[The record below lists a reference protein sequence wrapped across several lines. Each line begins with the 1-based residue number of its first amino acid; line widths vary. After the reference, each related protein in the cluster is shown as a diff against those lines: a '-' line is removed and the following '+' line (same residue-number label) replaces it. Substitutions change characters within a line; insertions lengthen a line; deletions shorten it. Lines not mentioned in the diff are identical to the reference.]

1 MNEEI
6 KFVKR
11 KNEDYIY
18 AATPALLK
26 REDMHVCDSKG
37 RLLDVISVAEAT
49 GLRPKRP
56 EPEQSAEFLVQNQ
69 FDTIAATIAKVLNI
83 NEGMA
88 KEIMQGRVMRA
99 GDMPDMVDKGVD
111 PKYVFTKD
119 SETEETEEKDTVRL
133 QDMNREKMVAYAKDE
148 FGDKA
153 DHLNPD
159 MPRQTLIDEIEAL
172 QIGADIEAEG
182 E

>member
-11 KNEDYIY
+11 KDEDYIY

-49 GLRPKRP
+49 GLKPKRP
-56 EPEQSAEFLVQNQ
+56 ETEQSTAFLVQNQ
-69 FDTIAATIAKVLNI
+69 FDTIAQTIAKVLNI
-83 NEGMA
+83 SEGMA
-88 KEIMQGRVMRA
+88 KEIMQGHVMRA
-99 GDMPDMVDKGVD
+99 GDMPDMVDHGADSKESE
-111 PKYVFTKD
+111 KD
-119 SETEETEEKDTVRL
+119 ETEETKETDAVRL
-133 QDMNREKMVAYAKDE
+133 QDMNREKMVVYAKAE

-172 QIGADIEAEG
+172 QIGADIEAEDK
-182 E
+182 